1 MFEQSKPTVFQ
12 ILYDDFNKSL
22 PSKTDALNQLEEL
35 MVACSKS
42 RSDRREKVARSLHER
57 GQKLDHQWSD
67 LESDLDEYRSLT
79 AKEHKKRIQGIL
91 RSQSQLVD
99 ELKEAI
105 KSSGDATDAEEL
117 SEHVD
122 ASPFWMEIIDILNI

>member
-1 MFEQSKPTVFQ
+1 M
-12 ILYDDFNKSL
+12 
-22 PSKTDALNQLEEL
+22 DALNQLEEL

-42 RSDRREKVARSLHER
+42 RSDRREKVAKSLRER

-79 AKEHKKRIQGIL
+79 VKEHKKRIQGIL

-122 ASPFWMEIIDILNI
+122 ASPFWIGIVDILNL